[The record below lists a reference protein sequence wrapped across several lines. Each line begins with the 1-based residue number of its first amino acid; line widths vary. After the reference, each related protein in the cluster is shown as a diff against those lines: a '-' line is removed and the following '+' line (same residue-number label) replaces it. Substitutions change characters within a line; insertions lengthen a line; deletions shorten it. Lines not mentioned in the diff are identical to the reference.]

1 MRRAT
6 PLHAP
11 GGLPGGPEEP
21 IPVEGL
27 TPDDVATNARQRIL
41 AREGRQAG
49 PTPRAQTAPDSLPDD
64 PPIPGDSTP
73 MIRSFD
79 QSLGGARHEDSWT
92 RTPNTTGAGAIHV
105 KSFHCKMS
113 SEALS
118 YLDQQVNE
126 WLDAHPQYEV
136 KFVSTGQGE
145 WIGKTK
151 ETHLIVQ
158 VWV

>member
-1 MRRAT
+1 MRRAQ
-6 PLHAP
+6 PLQSP
-11 GGLPGGPEEP
+11 GGLPGGSDEP
-21 IPVEGL
+21 IPVDGL
-27 TPDDVATNARQRIL
+27 TPEDVASNARQRIL
-41 AREGRQAG
+41 AREGRHAG
-49 PTPRAQTAPDSLPDD
+49 PTPKPAAHGHDPDAPA
-64 PPIPGDSTP
+64 
-73 MIRSFD
+73 IRSFD
-79 QSLGGARHEDSWT
+79 QSLGGARHEESWN

-105 KSFHCKMS
+105 KSFHCKLS
-113 SEALS
+113 SESLA

-136 KFVSTGQGE
+136 KFVSTAQGE